1 MMKRLIF
8 SWAVLISFCA
18 AVARADVKLAA
29 LFSDHMVLQQD
40 APIPI
45 WGTADPDESISIS
58 IADQHVTTTA
68 GADGRWK
75 LHLEKLHS
83 ETALTMTI
91 QGKNNATISDILIGE
106 VWLASGQ
113 ST

>member
-29 LFSDHMVLQQD
+29 LFSDHMGLQQD
-40 APIPI
+40 APIPV
-45 WGTADPDESISIS
+45 WGTADPNESISIS
-58 IADQHVTTTA
+58 IADQHVSTTT

-75 LHLEKLHS
+75 LRLKILHS
-83 ETALTMTI
+83 ETPLTMTI
-91 QGKNNATISDILIGE
+91 QGKNNATVFVIRIGE
-106 VWLASGQ
+106 SWLASE
-113 ST
+113 